1 MPTRTVIVRQNEA
14 QWLSDEIRLLII
26 KKGQQIHRKA
36 KQSTLEADRINFR
49 RMRNYI
55 KSKIRIEK

>member
-26 KKGQQIHRKA
+26 KNSQQIRRKA
-36 KQSTLEADRINFR
+36 KHKTLEADRMNFR
-49 RMRNYI
+49 HMRNYI
-55 KSKIRIEK
+55 KSKKEIEK